1 MEQNKHSELKQRRHG
16 LYGQLI
22 VDKTIKNTYWV
33 KVSLRNGYRKTVLC
47 RRNLDSDLTPDPT
60 TQLEQRGKSKT

>member
-33 KVSLRNGYRKTVLC
+33 KVSFRNGYRKTVC

>member
-33 KVSLRNGYRKTVLC
+33 KVSLRNGYRKTICVYKEFRLLSHTIP
-47 RRNLDSDLTPDPT
+47 NNST
-60 TQLEQRGKSKT
+60 GAKS